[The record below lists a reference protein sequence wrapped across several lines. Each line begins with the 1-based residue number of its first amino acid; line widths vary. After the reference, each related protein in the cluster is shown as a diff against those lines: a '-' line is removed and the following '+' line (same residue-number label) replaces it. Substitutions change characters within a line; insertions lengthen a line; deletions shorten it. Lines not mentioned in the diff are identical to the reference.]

1 MTAFFATFWMGFKF
15 LWRNPVTN
23 AILIVFPIIII
34 LILGNAL
41 GAYISP
47 DTDLTPAPV
56 AAAADPDGMLG
67 TFLQNEQ
74 IARFLDVTFTSRA
87 EAELMA
93 EDGRAVAAIIEDAGD
108 VSVIRPNDGS
118 MHTQLTLSI
127 VDSYKQ
133 IGTAATIA
141 AMSGRDISGLLGTD
155 IEVKDV
161 PLGKRIPGAI
171 DYYAVTMLVMILM
184 FTGINGM
191 DLFNKGLLSDTGNRA
206 RISPIRKPALIGGL
220 LAASTITSFLQGMV
234 TFVFTAA
241 VYGVYWGERIPLV
254 LTTLFAVV
262 LFSQSMCIF
271 LLMVF
276 RNMNAASGFAQVL
289 IWSMTFVSK
298 GYAKMSFGPLEEAFK
313 YAPNSMA
320 QTVIFGAVFGGNEVK
335 MMLSLF
341 ILLGLGI
348 VLFILA
354 FLFGKRRLSLGGS

>member
-1 MTAFFATFWMGFKF
+1 MTAFAATFWTGFRF

-23 AILIVFPIIII
+23 AILIAFPIVII

-67 TFLQNEQ
+67 AFLQNEQ
-74 IARFLDVTFTSRA
+74 ISRFLDVTFTGRA
-87 EAELMA
+87 EAEMLA
-93 EDGRAVAAIIEDAGD
+93 EDNKVVAAIIESSGD
-108 VSVIRPNDGS
+108 ISVVRTNDGS

-127 VDSYKQ
+127 IDSYKQ

-141 AMSGRDISGLLGTD
+141 AMSGKDVYRLLGAE
-155 IEVKDV
+155 IEVRDV

-206 RISPIRKPALIGGL
+206 RVAPVSKPALIGGL

-241 VYGVYWGERIPLV
+241 IYGVYWGERIPLV
-254 LTTLFAVV
+254 LATLFAVV

-271 LLMVF
+271 MLMVF
-276 RNMNAASGFAQVL
+276 RNMSAASGFAQVL

-298 GYAKMSFGPLEEAFK
+298 GYAKMTFGPLDEAFR
-313 YAPNSMA
+313 YAPNAMA
-320 QTVIFGAVFGGNEVK
+320 HTVIFGAVFGGNEAK
-335 MMLSLF
+335 MTLSLI
-341 ILLGLGI
+341 ILFGLGV
-348 VLFILA
+348 VLFMLA
-354 FLFGKRRLSLGGS
+354 FLFGRRRIA